1 MSRLVFV
8 PWWVFDKAWEL
19 VESLFMP
26 LRKEE
31 KLLSNKRTEK
41 SSSKIII
48 GYFLFSNCFFR
59 SSSTS
64 LRWVTLASRLQR
76 LKEKKSRFS
85 LEALSSMELEV
96 KSRWIWST
104 RLDFGYLTSWNKR
117 ILLKRPCVR
126 FCQQAVDEIWT
137 LVWSFEFLKEE
148 QVFCLVDSNRELWN
162 MGQLLYHLG
171 CHHLAQAWC
180 LLPYFWECRSLYMS
194 FDEKLRRCRNRPVV
208 DRPFGVFGSRDVS
221 KEDKCILAKSQK
233 AIFGTSKSAAMFPKF
248 QASAI
253 KRSLNK
259 F

>member
-8 PWWVFDKAWEL
+8 PWLVFDKAWEV

-104 RLDFGYLTSWNKR
+104 RLEIGYLTSWNKR
-117 ILLKRPCVR
+117 ILLIGALRSILSASSRRDLNPCLKFRIFKRR
-126 FCQQAVDEIWT
+126 T
-137 LVWSFEFLKEE
+137 SFLFRTG
-148 QVFCLVDSNRELWN
+148 N
-162 MGQLLYHLG
+162 
-171 CHHLAQAWC
+171 
-180 LLPYFWECRSLYMS
+180 
-194 FDEKLRRCRNRPVV
+194 
-208 DRPFGVFGSRDVS
+208 
-221 KEDKCILAKSQK
+221 
-233 AIFGTSKSAAMFPKF
+233 FGTWVSCSTTWAATTLPRLGGCYPIFENVFRWEVGALSKSA
-248 QASAI
+248 SC
-253 KRSLNK
+253 RSTFWRLWLQRCE
-259 F
+259 